1 MKRVGVVL
9 SGCGVFDGSEIH
21 EAVLTLL
28 ALSRIGA
35 QAVCLAPDRE
45 QMQVIDHLHREPVA
59 ERRNV
64 LVEAARIARGDVT
77 SLAQADASQLDALI
91 VPGGFGAAKNLSS
104 FATDG
109 AECSIDPALQRLVMS
124 LHRDGKPLGFMCI
137 APALLPRLLGVPVRV
152 TIGNDAATAAA
163 IEAMGGEHVACV
175 VNDIVVDEVQRVV
188 TTPAYMLAN
197 TIAEA
202 AEGIDKL
209 VTQVLDM
216 TR

>member
-91 VPGGFGAAKNLSS
+91 VPGGFGAAKISVALRRMARSAAS
-104 FATDG
+104 IRR
-109 AECSIDPALQRLVMS
+109 CSARSRV
-124 LHRDGKPLGFMCI
+124 CI
-137 APALLPRLLGVPVRV
+137 ATESRWGSCALRRRCCPCCWAFRCG
-152 TIGNDAATAAA
+152 
-163 IEAMGGEHVACV
+163 
-175 VNDIVVDEVQRVV
+175 
-188 TTPAYMLAN
+188 
-197 TIAEA
+197 
-202 AEGIDKL
+202 
-209 VTQVLDM
+209 
-216 TR
+216 

>member
-28 ALSRIGA
+28 ALSRSGA

-45 QMQVIDHLHREPVA
+45 QAQVIDHLRGEPTA

-109 AECSIDPALQRLVMS
+109 AACSIDPALQHLVTR
-124 LHRDGKPLGFMCI
+124 LHRDGKPLGFICI
-137 APALLPRLLGVPVRV
+137 APALLPKLLGVPVRV
-152 TIGNDAATAAA
+152 TIGNDAATADA
-163 IEAMGGEHVACV
+163 IAAMGGEHVACA
-175 VNDIVVDEVQRVV
+175 VNDIVVDEAQRVV

-209 VTQVLDM
+209 VAQVLDM

>member
-109 AECSIDPALQRLVMS
+109 AECSIDPALQRLVTS